1 MRYDGSNPLHAQ
13 QARTR
18 LEKMICEGRIFDL
31 TEKKPQRTRQ
41 ANAYLHVILSYFA
54 SQTGNTLEWVKREYY
69 KILVNPTTF
78 IRERDDPWLGR
89 VKYLRS
95 SVDLDTGEMAL
106 TIDRF
111 RNWSASEAG
120 IYLPSPDENR
130 LLELAE
136 MEIERNKEYL

>member
-13 QARTR
+13 QARSR
-18 LEKMICEGRIFDL
+18 LEKMIRDGKIFDL

-69 KILVNPTTF
+69 KILVNPSTF
-78 IRERDDPWLGR
+78 ILERDDPWLGR

-95 SVDLDTGEMAL
+95 SVDLDTDEMTL

-136 MEIERNKEYL
+136 MEIERNNEYL

>member
-13 QARTR
+13 QARSR
-18 LEKMICEGRIFDL
+18 MEKMIHEGRIFDL

-54 SQTGNTLEWVKREYY
+54 CQTGNTLDWVKREYY
-69 KILVNPTTF
+69 KVLVNPETF
-78 IRERDDPWLGR
+78 IREREDPWLGR

-95 SVDLDTGEMAL
+95 SADLDKGEMTL

-111 RNWSASEAG
+111 RSWASSEAG